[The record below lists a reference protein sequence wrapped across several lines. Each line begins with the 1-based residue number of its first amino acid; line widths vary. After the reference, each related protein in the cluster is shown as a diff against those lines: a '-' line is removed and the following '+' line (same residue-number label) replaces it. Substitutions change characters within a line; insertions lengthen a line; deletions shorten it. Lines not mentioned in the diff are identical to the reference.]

1 MGTCS
6 TPNTAETGYDTE
18 AIRCILDVA
27 FADPTVKSVIGQN
40 AVAWAGQLTPLRELG
55 FREVGRGK
63 GCFARDDQGEDIE
76 FIGCRMELT
85 KAEWLELERHRN

>member
-1 MGTCS
+1 M
-6 TPNTAETGYDTE
+6 
-18 AIRCILDVA
+18 DVA